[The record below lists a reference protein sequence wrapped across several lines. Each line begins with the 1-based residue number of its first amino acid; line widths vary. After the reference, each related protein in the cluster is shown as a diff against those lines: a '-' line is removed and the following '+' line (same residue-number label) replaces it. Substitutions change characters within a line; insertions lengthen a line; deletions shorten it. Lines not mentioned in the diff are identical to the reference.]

1 MRRRH
6 FPRSTI
12 LPYIMSDNASEAAYW
27 HRVDA
32 FINQANELSA
42 GAVPDE
48 VGASFLYAAA
58 RFNAFLVAK
67 TVNSTETMALEKER
81 ALEYF
86 TEHFR
91 KMLASNL
98 EDFTVNYDKYMKPGS
113 R

>member
-1 MRRRH
+1 
-6 FPRSTI
+6 
-12 LPYIMSDNASEAAYW
+12 MSDNSSEAAYW

-32 FINQANELSA
+32 FINLANELSA

-48 VGASFLYAAA
+48 VGASVLYSAA

-67 TVNSTETMALEKER
+67 MVNSAENMALEKDQ

-86 TEHFR
+86 TDHFR

-113 R
+113 K

>member
-1 MRRRH
+1 MN
-6 FPRSTI
+6 
-12 LPYIMSDNASEAAYW
+12 DNPSEAAYW

-32 FINQANELSA
+32 FINLANELSS

-48 VGASFLYAAA
+48 VGASALYFAA

-67 TVNSTETMALEKER
+67 MVDSAENMGREKEQ

-86 TEHFR
+86 TDHFR

-98 EDFTVNYDKYMKPGS
+98 EDFTVNYDKYIQRTPK
-113 R
+113 